1 MIHQPCHCLPRTL
14 FAGAVAQAKGS
25 QGSLPLCSLC
35 FVRQGP
41 TRITSPRRPLARHPS
56 LHHDSPLPP
65 PKGSTARSGGCGR
78 VTAAARMRFVL
89 GCSLTRRRK
98 PRRLVCTGVPTH
110 PQVATI
116 PTKEQ
121 TWPLLKSDQA
131 HHHNRTVAVTKIS
144 AALPVP
150 DPDTNSFVPPEQ

>member
-1 MIHQPCHCLPRTL
+1 
-14 FAGAVAQAKGS
+14 
-25 QGSLPLCSLC
+25 
-35 FVRQGP
+35 
-41 TRITSPRRPLARHPS
+41 
-56 LHHDSPLPP
+56 
-65 PKGSTARSGGCGR
+65 
-78 VTAAARMRFVL
+78 MRFVL